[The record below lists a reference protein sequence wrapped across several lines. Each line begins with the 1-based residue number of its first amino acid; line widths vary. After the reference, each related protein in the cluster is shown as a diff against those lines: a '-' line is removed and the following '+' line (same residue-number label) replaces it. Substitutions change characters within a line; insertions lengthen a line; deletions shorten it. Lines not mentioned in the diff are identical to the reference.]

1 MICVHARPD
10 EIEKMGATA
19 LSHLVI
25 AQMARIEHLEFLVAK
40 LKREQFGPK
49 SEKLPVS
56 EAQLTLCLSGSVI
69 ETQAPAETE
78 KPDTSTSQD
87 KPARDQ
93 RKSRALPAH
102 LRREVRTHLPEHT
115 KCPCCE
121 GELRRLGEDTSEML
135 EYLPASFFVI
145 RHVRPK
151 MSCRRCSC
159 VVQAPAPD
167 RVIDRGLPGPGLL
180 AHVVTAKFCDHQP
193 LYRQSQI
200 FAREGVE
207 LDRSILSRWV
217 GEAAALLAPV
227 AEVMRRYVL
236 ATDKLHGDDTPL
248 PVLAPGTGRTKTG
261 RFWTYVRDNRPSGDK
276 TAPAVWFAYSPNR
289 KGEHP
294 QRHLAKF
301 EGILQADAFAG
312 FNKLY
317 QGGTIQEA
325 PCMAHIRRKFFDLMK
340 AHNSPIATEAVHRIA
355 GLYRIEAEIKGRS
368 AEHRQAVR
376 SERAAPLFNDMR
388 RWLEHSLTQLVPKS
402 ETTAAIHYALGLWDA
417 LARYLDDG
425 RIELD
430 NLIAERALR
439 PVAIGRRNYLFAGSD
454 AGGRRAAILYGLIGS
469 ARLNGL
475 DPEAYLRYVLA
486 RIGQHPINR
495 IEELLP
501 WNVAGKLLPALQKAA
516 YTQLPTTPPPSPSP
530 CTRTSTN
537 SPSTARSSSDTSS
550 PSAAWPSRQK
560 DGRPWPCSA
569 GAKTNPSSNC

>member
-1 MICVHARPD
+1 MNCVHARQS
-10 EIEKMGATA
+10 ELEKMGAPA
-19 LSHLVI
+19 LSHLVL
-25 AQMARIEHLEFLVAK
+25 AQMERIENLELQVAK
-40 LKREQFGPK
+40 FRRAQFGPK
-49 SEKLPVS
+49 SEK
-56 EAQLTLCLSGSVI
+56 AAFNQDQLALCLSGCVI
-69 ETQAPAETE
+69 ESQQPVQAEQQQVSAE
-78 KPDTSTSQD
+78 
-87 KPARDQ
+87 KPARAQ
-93 RKSRALPAH
+93 NKSRALPPH
-102 LRREVRTHLPEHT
+102 LPREVRTYLPKDT
-115 KCPCCE
+115 KCPCCD
-121 GELRRLGEDTSEML
+121 GQLRKLGEDTSEML
-135 EYLPASFFVI
+135 DYMPASFFVI

-151 MSCRRCSC
+151 MSCRKCSC

-207 LDRSILSRWV
+207 LDRSILARWV

-227 AEVMRRYVL
+227 AEVLRRYVL

-248 PVLAPGTGRTKTG
+248 PVLAPGTGKTKTG
-261 RFWTYVRDNRPSGDK
+261 SFWTYVRDNRPAGDK

-317 QGGTIQEA
+317 EGGVIQEA

-340 AHNSPIATEAVHRIA
+340 AHDSPIAAEAVQRIA
-355 GLYRIEAEIKGRS
+355 ALYLIEKEIKGRL
-368 AEHRQAVR
+368 ADERCAVR
-376 SERAAPLFNDMR
+376 TARAKPLFDDMR
-388 RWLEHSLTQLVPKS
+388 RWLEQALTQLTPKS
-402 ETTAAIHYALGLWDA
+402 ETAAAIHYALQLWDA

-425 RIELD
+425 RIEID

-439 PVAIGRRNYLFAGSD
+439 PVAVGRRNYLFAGSD
-454 AGGRRAAILYGLIGS
+454 AGGERAAILYGLIGT
-469 ARLNGL
+469 ARMNGM

-486 RIGQHPINR
+486 RVGEHPINR

-501 WNVAGKLLPALQKAA
+501 WNVAGKLLPALQK
-516 YTQLPTTPPPSPSP
+516 
-530 CTRTSTN
+530 
-537 SPSTARSSSDTSS
+537 TA
-550 PSAAWPSRQK
+550 
-560 DGRPWPCSA
+560 
-569 GAKTNPSSNC
+569 